1 MNDEREN
8 SLTPEE
14 RDAFDS
20 LPREAAPPPAL
31 EANVVAALQRKGLL
45 PSVENSVE
53 SSEATSLQPQRRW
66 FRLALVIAA
75 SLLLG
80 LSASLWWQTRTATP
94 AIQTESFP
102 RFLLVLRNPP
112 ETFRTDIP
120 NERLRTEYTAWAG
133 ALAERGLFLEGEEL
147 GDDSRLLHPNPE
159 SDAAVSVEELA
170 ATDKTVSGYFLIR
183 ARNYKEAE
191 AIAQTC
197 PHIGYGG
204 AIEVRPLPEN

>member
-1 MNDEREN
+1 MNDEIK
-8 SLTPEE
+8 LTPEE
-14 RDAFDS
+14 RAAFDS

-45 PSVENSVE
+45 R
-53 SSEATSLQPQRRW
+53 SEAKSSRPQRRW
-66 FRLALVIAA
+66 FRLTLATAA

-80 LSASLWWQTRTATP
+80 LSVGLWWQTRTTTP
-94 AIQTESFP
+94 ATQTDSLP
-102 RFLLVLRNPP
+102 RFLLILRNPP
-112 ETFRTDIP
+112 ETFRSGIP

-133 ALAERGLFLEGEEL
+133 TLAERGLFLEGEEL
-147 GDDSRLLHPNPE
+147 GDDGRLLHPNPE
-159 SDAAVSVEELA
+159 SDVAVSVEELA

-191 AIAQTC
+191 AIARTC

-204 AIEVRPLPEN
+204 AIEVRPLQDQ